1 MENWTAQE
9 KIAILERNI
18 KASEDRAKREMECG
32 NDFGMR
38 SNMDFADDCRAVLIK
53 LKSE

>member
-1 MENWTAQE
+1 MENWTTQE

-18 KASEDRAKREMECG
+18 KAYDDRAKREMECG
-32 NDFGMR
+32 NDFWMR
-38 SNMDFADDCRAVLIK
+38 ANMDFADDYRALLIK